1 MSGDETK
8 KKLRTYR
15 LLKQDFGIESYLEC
29 INDKSIRKCIS
40 SLSISA
46 HRLRIERGRYVRPK
60 EEIED
65 RLCLSCNTVE
75 GEVHFL
81 VKCRKYE
88 NQRSLL
94 YMILLRMS
102 KQTFSVND
110 PDKTFLNLVTNKDTV
125 VIKAVGKYINECNI
139 YINIKNSLSSYS
151 NSLIL

>member
-40 SLSISA
+40 SLRISA
-46 HRLRIERGRYVRPK
+46 HRSRIERGRFVRPK

-75 GEVHFL
+75 GEVHKSKVSFVHDTL
-81 VKCRKYE
+81 TD
-88 NQRSLL
+88 
-94 YMILLRMS
+94 

-125 VIKAVGKYINECNI
+125 VIKAV
-139 YINIKNSLSSYS
+139 
-151 NSLIL
+151 

>member
-15 LLKQDFGIESYLEC
+15 LIKQDFGIESYLEC
-29 INDKSIRKCIS
+29 INEKSIRKCIS
-40 SLSISA
+40 SLRISA

-65 RLCLSCNTVE
+65 RLCLLCNTIE
-75 GEVHFL
+75 DEVHFL

-94 YMILLRMS
+94 YDNLMD
-102 KQTFSVND
+102 KQTISVND
-110 PDKTFLNLVTNKDTV
+110 PDKTFINLMTNKDTD

-139 YINIKNSLSSYS
+139 I
-151 NSLIL
+151 